1 LALCV
6 DRRALKIPRID
17 GRPSTSQP
25 LENTVIDDS
34 ATTPNARNV
43 SRRSAVGAM
52 ALFAAGLVMPAPSV
66 LRRRYRLFA
75 HSTTEYS
82 ERAIRLVRGTV
93 VVDMLNQFRFA
104 DTAIRPPLSEQW
116 KRKPNA
122 FTAANWEEYRTSGF
136 RVFGVGEGA
145 SSYDGALRT
154 IAEWN
159 GFVAAYPQWFIRVGG
174 AEDFAR
180 LATDEKIGILLDFQ
194 NADHFRTVDDVD
206 TFWGLGQRS
215 SQLTYNQTNRLGS
228 GFLAETDGG
237 LTDYGAQIIAR
248 MQKVGM
254 AVDLAHAADRTTL
267 DALAAATK
275 PVIVSHSACRAVA
288 PGHLRAKTDEMI
300 VKLAKL
306 GGVMGIPMIRF
317 MVKLDEPVTIE
328 NVLDHFDHVAK
339 TVGVEHAGI
348 GGDLDLVGNAN
359 PVNSAEAKQE
369 IPSNQPNFDRYHFHA
384 GPDGKLAVPGL
395 DHPKRT
401 YDLAEGLIRRK
412 YSDADIGLMLGGNW
426 RRVLSSIWGV

>member
-1 LALCV
+1 M
-6 DRRALKIPRID
+6 
-17 GRPSTSQP
+17 
-25 LENTVIDDS
+25 IDDS

-52 ALFAAGLVMPAPSV
+52 ALFAAGLVMPAPSG
-66 LRRRYRLFA
+66 LRGRYRLFA
-75 HSTTEYS
+75 PSSTEYS

-215 SQLTYNQTNRLGS
+215 SQLTYNQTNRLTVVS
-228 GFLAETDGG
+228 PT
-237 LTDYGAQIIAR
+237 TAR
-248 MQKVGM
+248 RSSRECRRW
-254 AVDLAHAADRTTL
+254 AWPSISRT
-267 DALAAATK
+267 
-275 PVIVSHSACRAVA
+275 R
-288 PGHLRAKTDEMI
+288 
-300 VKLAKL
+300 
-306 GGVMGIPMIRF
+306 
-317 MVKLDEPVTIE
+317 
-328 NVLDHFDHVAK
+328 
-339 TVGVEHAGI
+339 
-348 GGDLDLVGNAN
+348 
-359 PVNSAEAKQE
+359 
-369 IPSNQPNFDRYHFHA
+369 
-384 GPDGKLAVPGL
+384 
-395 DHPKRT
+395 RT
-401 YDLAEGLIRRK
+401 GRR
-412 YSDADIGLMLGGNW
+412 STRLPQ
-426 RRVLSSIWGV
+426 RRSP

>member
-1 LALCV
+1 VVTTEAETEGAASNEGV
-6 DRRALKIPRID
+6 
-17 GRPSTSQP
+17 
-25 LENTVIDDS
+25 VI
-34 ATTPNARNV
+34 
-43 SRRSAVGAM
+43 SRRTALAAF
-52 ALFAAGLVMPAPSV
+52 ALFAANIATPAPAI

-75 HSTTEYS
+75 SSPTEYS

-93 VVDMLNQFRFA
+93 VVDLLNQFRFA

-116 KRKPNA
+116 RRIPKT

-145 SSYDGALRT
+145 GSYEGALRT
-154 IAEWN
+154 VAEWT
-159 GFVAAYPQWFIRVGG
+159 GFAASYPDWFIRVGV
-174 AEDFAR
+174 ADDFAR
-180 LATDEKIGILLDFQ
+180 LASNEKIGILLNFQ

-228 GFLAETDGG
+228 GFLADADGG

-248 MQKVGM
+248 MQQVGM
-254 AVDLAHAADRTTL
+254 AVDLAHAGDRTTL

-275 PVIVSHSACRAVA
+275 TVIVSHSACRAVA

-300 VKLAKL
+300 AKVAKL

-339 TVGVEHAGI
+339 TVGVEHVGI

-369 IPSNQPNFDRYHFHA
+369 IPSNQKNFDRYHFHA

-412 YSDADIGLMLGGNW
+412 YTDADISLMLGGNW
-426 RRVLSSIWGV
+426 RRVLSAIWRV

>member
-1 LALCV
+1 MA
-6 DRRALKIPRID
+6 AFTASI
-17 GRPSTSQP
+17 
-25 LENTVIDDS
+25 
-34 ATTPNARNV
+34 
-43 SRRSAVGAM
+43 AV
-52 ALFAAGLVMPAPSV
+52 PAPAI

-75 HSTTEYS
+75 GSSTEYS
-82 ERAIRLVRGTV
+82 ERAIRLVRSTV
-93 VVDMLNQFRFA
+93 VVDLLNQFRFA
-104 DTAIRPPLSEQW
+104 DTAIRPPLSQQW
-116 KRKPNA
+116 LRQPKT
-122 FTAANWEEYRTSGF
+122 FTADHWEEYRTSGF

-145 SSYDGALRT
+145 GSYEGALRT
-154 IAEWN
+154 VAEWT
-159 GFVAAYPQWFIRVGG
+159 GFAASYPDWFIRVGV
-174 AEDFAR
+174 ADDFGR
-180 LATDEKIGILLDFQ
+180 LAGNEKIGILLNFQ

-228 GFLAETDGG
+228 GFLADTDGG
-237 LTDYGAQIIAR
+237 LTDYGAQILAR
-248 MQKVGM
+248 MQQVGM
-254 AVDLAHAADRTTL
+254 AVDLAHAGDRTTL

-275 PVIVSHSACRAVA
+275 TVIVSHSACRAVA

-300 VKLAKL
+300 AKVAKL

-317 MVKLDEPVTIE
+317 IVKLDEPVTIE

-339 TVGVEHAGI
+339 TVGVEHVGI

-369 IPSNQPNFDRYHFHA
+369 IPSNQKNFDRYHFHA

-401 YDLAEGLIRRK
+401 YDLTEGLIRRK
-412 YSDADIGLMLGGNW
+412 YSDADIALMLGGNW
-426 RRVLSSIWGV
+426 RRVLSAIWRV